1 MSNETTKQQLIE
13 SAYELRNQ
21 GKTNTEI
28 AKALGVPRSTLFDWI
43 GGSIR
48 KVVTEE
54 TIVDDDGD
62 VVYDN
67 VTTNFYNNSRIDEDD
82 VLAFL
87 NKLAPM
93 GYKAPKRST
102 VRKEANEIAIVI
114 GDMHFGFEC
123 NNTINIFFET
133 VVGLKPEKIILN
145 GDTLDMFAL
154 GKYPKDPRH
163 VVSLE
168 EEKKRYHAFLKILHD
183 ITEAWD
189 CEILETNANHSGNDQ
204 EGRLWRYISQQMPAL
219 ACMERVQELLTY
231 EKIFYPDPSW
241 CRVKLV
247 DEVVLPTNLIVKH
260 GTVVRKDAG
269 RSAAGEFDK
278 IFASTITNHVHR
290 LGSTMRR
297 QPAVGSRPEEVYVNY
312 ENGCACDLNP
322 SYVKDPNWQNGFSIV
337 NYTNDVLGVEQ
348 VLVHGNKA
356 TVCSLGKTI
365 IV

>member
-1 MSNETTKQQLIE
+1 MSTENTKQQLIE

-28 AKALGVPRSTLFDWI
+28 SKILGVPRTTLNDWI

-67 VTTNFYNNSRIDEDD
+67 IITNFYRSSSAKEEDIYI
-82 VLAFL
+82 FL
-87 NKLAPM
+87 KQLAPM
-93 GYKAPKRST
+93 GYSAPVRSP
-102 VRKEANEIAIVI
+102 VRQNPNKIAIVI

-123 NNTINIFFET
+123 NNTLNIFFET
-133 VVGLKPEKIILN
+133 VRELKPEKIILN

-163 VVSLE
+163 VITLE
-168 EEKKRYHAFLKILHD
+168 DEKRRYHAFLKVLHD

-204 EGRLWRYISQQMPAL
+204 TGRLWRYISQQMPAL
-219 ACMERVQELLTY
+219 ACMEKVQELLTF
-231 EKIFYPDPSW
+231 ENIFYPDPSW

-247 DEVVLPTNLIVKH
+247 NHVILPTNMIVKH

-297 QPAVGSRPEEVYVNY
+297 QPAVGDRPEEVYVNY

-322 SYVKDPNWQNGFSIV
+322 SYVKEPNWHNGFSIV